1 MSDQQHQNPATKTP
15 DAATALQWLKDALH
29 DASRNTKDHGH
40 VDWLIARAKAGKI
53 SFDLS

>member
-1 MSDQQHQNPATKTP
+1 MPDEKTAAAAAKTP

-29 DASRNTKDHGH
+29 EAARNTHDHGH

-53 SFDLS
+53 TIDLT

>member
-1 MSDQQHQNPATKTP
+1 MSDQQKQNPATKTP

-29 DASRNTKDHGH
+29 DASRNTHDHGH

-53 SFDLS
+53 SIDLS